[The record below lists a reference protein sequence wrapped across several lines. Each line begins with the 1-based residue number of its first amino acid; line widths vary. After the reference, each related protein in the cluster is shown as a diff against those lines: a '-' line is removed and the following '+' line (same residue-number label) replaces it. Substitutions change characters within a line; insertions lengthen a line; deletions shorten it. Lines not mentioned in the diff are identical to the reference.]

1 MCSGYRCSANIR
13 MGYGCSGYRCSGTSV
28 RWGWEHL
35 FGGRPPWGT
44 DVRNGGSAEAS
55 VQVYIYYPL
64 LRCVVLF
71 ERSGWC
77 FGVFC
82 DCGWSCDGLSGLP
95 PHVLHMSVWVAGLVL
110 VDTCRNVRLN
120 ADLSS
125 RWMGVYP
132 PFGVSSSARFSCWWV
147 W

>member
-1 MCSGYRCSANIR
+1 MCFAYRCLANIR

-64 LRCVVLF
+64 VRCVVLF
-71 ERSGWC
+71 GYCGWW

-82 DCGWSCDGLSGLP
+82 DCGWCACLCS
-95 PHVLHMSVWVAGLVL
+95 
-110 VDTCRNVRLN
+110 
-120 ADLSS
+120 
-125 RWMGVYP
+125 GVY
-132 PFGVSSSARFSCWWV
+132 VYV
-147 W
+147 

>member
-1 MCSGYRCSANIR
+1 

-55 VQVYIYYPL
+55 MQVYIYYPL
-64 LRCVVLF
+64 SGCVVF
-71 ERSGWC
+71 SVHSGWC

-82 DCGWSCDGLSGLP
+82 DCGWWVFMQWSVYVCVKGFS
-95 PHVLHMSVWVAGLVL
+95 PHYLKRMCACFWKPVSYWVDNLVPF
-110 VDTCRNVRLN
+110 VSFGDAARL
-120 ADLSS
+120 S
-125 RWMGVYP
+125 RWIVVYP
-132 PFGVSSSARFSCWWV
+132 PFGVSSSASLHGWWV